1 MQQNWSKPADGID
14 KTGFKAVIIGL
25 ISGCQ
30 IYQKY
35 DSNRDRDGSTLTIY
49 PSISCDADTR
59 ITAEIAEANQDMLI
73 NLFHAGSDFY
83 ADRSDLRENMF
94 IQRER

>member
-1 MQQNWSKPADGID
+1 MQQNWSNPADGID
-14 KTGFKAVIIGL
+14 QTGFKAVIIGL
-25 ISGCQ
+25 ISSCQ
-30 IYQKY
+30 IYKKY
-35 DSNRDRDGSTLTIY
+35 DSNRDRDSSTLTIY

-59 ITAEIAEANQDMLI
+59 ITAEIAETNQDMLT
-73 NLFHAGSDFY
+73 NPFHAGSGFC